1 MDNLELF
8 DNFDDMNL
16 NENILRGIYGNGY
29 EKPSSIQQKAIVP
42 IINEGDIIIQS
53 QSGTGKSATFL
64 IGTLQKLD
72 TKLKKSQI
80 LVLSP
85 TRELATQTED
95 VFKKLS
101 KYLNITSSI
110 TIGGTSLN
118 INIEELKKG
127 NQYIIGTPG
136 RVNDMLKRGY
146 LKSDNLKSIVIDE
159 ADEMLSSGFQ
169 SQIYEIFQY
178 LPKTTQVILVSAT
191 MPVEVLELTKK
202 FMNEP
207 LKILVKTEELT
218 LEGILQFYIDVV
230 QEQWKIEVICDLYS
244 TLTVTQC
251 VIFCNTIKKVE
262 WVSRTMT
269 DKDFV
274 VSAIH
279 GEMTQEDRNKIMK
292 SFRSGASRILVT
304 TDLLARGIDV
314 QQVSL
319 VINYDLP
326 NNKENYIH
334 RIGRSGRFGRKGV
347 AINLV
352 TTNDRDDLR
361 ELEAFYGTSIDEM
374 PNDINQFLT

>member
-95 VFKKLS
+95 VFKKIS

-262 WVSRTMT
+262 WVTKTMT

-279 GEMTQEDRNKIMK
+279 GEMTQEERNTIMK
-292 SFRSGASRILVT
+292 NFRTGSSRILVT

-352 TTNDRDDLR
+352 TTNDIDDLR
-361 ELEAFYGTSIDEM
+361 ELEKFYSTSIEEM
-374 PNDINQFLT
+374 PNDINQYLV

>member
-95 VFKKLS
+95 VFKKIS

-230 QEQWKIEVICDLYS
+230 QEQWKIEVI
-244 TLTVTQC
+244 
-251 VIFCNTIKKVE
+251 
-262 WVSRTMT
+262 
-269 DKDFV
+269 
-274 VSAIH
+274 
-279 GEMTQEDRNKIMK
+279 
-292 SFRSGASRILVT
+292 
-304 TDLLARGIDV
+304 
-314 QQVSL
+314 
-319 VINYDLP
+319 
-326 NNKENYIH
+326 
-334 RIGRSGRFGRKGV
+334 
-347 AINLV
+347 
-352 TTNDRDDLR
+352 
-361 ELEAFYGTSIDEM
+361 
-374 PNDINQFLT
+374 